1 MRKIIF
7 FLAINILLISGHVY
21 AENNTITCSTEI
33 IDKQIFING
42 QLPNATQKNQVS
54 LLVGSIDNILY
65 IDQVE
70 SSDQGDF
77 QFSFK
82 FPEGTPI
89 GDYEFR
95 IGNDAGADPY
105 QGVIHYGEKRQFAD
119 MNISIDINQ
128 YVPTLSGS
136 ISCIADKS
144 IILRIENITD
154 NIIIAEDTIHAED
167 GAHEI
172 SYQLPSLLQA
182 KAFNVSVICNDDSSK
197 QAELNLEIDSSVLL
211 VSASGTIE
219 LSDGTSISMHAQSVN
234 SNLIDKQIEF
244 TDSRT
249 LSATLPNIVGNSAY
263 TITADLYEEFF
274 SSAEEEETTITA
286 AASVNENIVTINGQ
300 ISSGQDQLIHASV
313 YDPNNAKIHTKS
325 LYSGDAGNFSFNFSL
340 DQNATSG
347 VYTVV
352 LENDFV
358 INSFQHT
365 FLYEKSEPSNPLPT
379 SSGDTVLFNTSMSGT
394 FSNNI
399 LQKQFSISP
408 KYPMSYQ
415 FSKNSSVTANL
426 YQNKYGTSELI
437 AENLATGSKV
447 WLEYPGQYYLIV
459 STESAGNN
467 RYNFSFSDTKSRKT
481 DKKHSVTVGADE
493 YYISIAN
500 QGKLYKN
507 GSVVESCSHT
517 NITWLI
523 ATNQNLYYCTG
534 NAIYQL
540 SGTNETKLL
549 DNVLAYYLVTDGNNL
564 YYVNWSDDGAIYRYS
579 FSDASNVCVCRDA
592 AAWLELKEDKIY
604 YLNQKDSNKTYYVP
618 KNSIN
623 ISSGTAVTMN

>member
-1 MRKIIF
+1 MIVKLNKKYQGGFIMRKIIF
-7 FLAINILLISGHVY
+7 FLVFGIFLLSGSVY
-21 AENNTITCSTEI
+21 AENNAVICSTEI
-33 IDKQIFING
+33 IDNRIYING
-42 QLPNATQKNQVS
+42 QLPHSTQQNQVS

-182 KAFNVSVICNDDSSK
+182 KAFNISVICNDDSSK

-286 AASVNENIVTINGQ
+286 AASVNENIVTVSGQ
-300 ISSGQDQLIHASV
+300 ISSGEGQELSISIKDQDGLIVTTQNCISGSEGIFSTAIAMPSSSSSGIYRITIENSRLENTFV
-313 YDPNNAKIHTKS
+313 DTFLFAKAVETKNIDRLQNYS
-325 LYSGDAGNFSFNFSL
+325 LYQALKKARPTLDGNKDGIITIEELSNIKGALNLNHRTLQSIDGL
-340 DQNATSG
+340 QACTGIS
-347 VYTVV
+347 
-352 LENDFV
+352 E
-358 INSFQHT
+358 
-365 FLYEKSEPSNPLPT
+365 LYI
-379 SSGDTVLFNTSMSGT
+379 
-394 FSNNI
+394 SNNYISDLSPITGLNNLKTLYADHNRISNITALPVSLERINLSNNHLEEMECLQFVENLTI
-399 LQKQFSISP
+399 LFADHNELSSIDFLSGMSSLKQLTLKNNHLTDIS
-408 KYPMSYQ
+408 SLSSHNGLVHVDV
-415 FSKNSSVTANL
+415 SKNSISDISSLSGKLHLRDVRLSHNLITDLTALPNVLYWNL
-426 YQNKYGTSELI
+426 YVNGNDINLEQISSFI
-437 AENLATGSKV
+437 AIN
-447 WLEYPGQYYLIV
+447 
-459 STESAGNN
+459 
-467 RYNFSFSDTKSRKT
+467 
-481 DKKHSVTVGADE
+481 
-493 YYISIAN
+493 
-500 QGKLYKN
+500 KLY
-507 GSVVESCSHT
+507 
-517 NITWLI
+517 
-523 ATNQNLYYCTG
+523 
-534 NAIYQL
+534 
-540 SGTNETKLL
+540 
-549 DNVLAYYLVTDGNNL
+549 
-564 YYVNWSDDGAIYRYS
+564 
-579 FSDASNVCVCRDA
+579 
-592 AAWLELKEDKIY
+592 
-604 YLNQKDSNKTYYVP
+604 
-618 KNSIN
+618 
-623 ISSGTAVTMN
+623 